1 MGLSK
6 RKNEMTYRLTLN
18 AVFLVLL
25 WLTGSAMAADA
36 TSRSTTV
43 SGGTTSSGFVGD
55 EQVTINRV
63 SAGRFLYPKS
73 AQRRSIEGEVVIE
86 FNVGIDGRV
95 SSAFIVE
102 ANPPGRF
109 DSSALRYV
117 NSFVY
122 EPYRLNGTPVEV
134 ERISVRIPFRLR

>member
-1 MGLSK
+1 
-6 RKNEMTYRLTLN
+6 MTYRLTLN
-18 AVFLVLL
+18 VLFVVLL
-25 WLTGSAMAADA
+25 CLTDSAMAAD
-36 TSRSTTV
+36 TRSTTV

-55 EQVTINRV
+55 EEVIINRI

-73 AQRRSIEGEVVIE
+73 AQRRNIEGAVTIE

-122 EPYRLNGTPVEV
+122 EPYRQNGTPVEV

>member
-1 MGLSK
+1 
-6 RKNEMTYRLTLN
+6 MTYRLTLN
-18 AVFLVLL
+18 VLFVIL
-25 WLTGSAMAADA
+25 LLLTGSVLAADA
-36 TSRSTTV
+36 ARRSTTV
-43 SGGTTSSGFVGD
+43 SGGTTSLGYVGD
-55 EQVTINRV
+55 EQVTISRL
-63 SAGRFLYPKS
+63 SSGRFLYPKS
-73 AQRRSIEGEVVIE
+73 AQRRSIEGEVTIE
-86 FNVGIDGRV
+86 FNVGIDGKV

>member
-1 MGLSK
+1 
-6 RKNEMTYRLTLN
+6 MTYRLTFNVL
-18 AVFLVLL
+18 FGVLL
-25 WLTGSAMAADA
+25 CLTGSAMAADA

-55 EQVTINRV
+55 EEVTINRL

>member
-1 MGLSK
+1 
-6 RKNEMTYRLTLN
+6 MTYRLTLN
-18 AVFLVLL
+18 VLFGVLL
-25 WLTGSAMAADA
+25 CLTGSAMAADA

-43 SGGTTSSGFVGD
+43 SGGTTSSGFVGE

>member
-1 MGLSK
+1 
-6 RKNEMTYRLTLN
+6 MTYRLTLN
-18 AVFLVLL
+18 VLFGVLL
-25 WLTGSAMAADA
+25 CLTGSAMAADA

-55 EQVTINRV
+55 EEVTINRL

>member
-1 MGLSK
+1 
-6 RKNEMTYRLTLN
+6 MTYRLTLN
-18 AVFLVLL
+18 VVFVVLL
-25 WLTGSAMAADA
+25 WLASSALAADTTNPSA
-36 TSRSTTV
+36 SSRE
-43 SGGTTSSGFVGD
+43 GTSSKGYVGD
-55 EQVTINRV
+55 EQVTINRL
-63 SAGRFLYPKS
+63 STGRFLYPKS

-86 FNVGIDGRV
+86 FSVGIEGRV

-134 ERISVRIPFRLR
+134 EGISIKIPFRLVDY

>member
-1 MGLSK
+1 
-6 RKNEMTYRLTLN
+6 MTYRLTLN
-18 AVFLVLL
+18 VLFGVLL
-25 WLTGSAMAADA
+25 CLTGSAMAADA

-55 EQVTINRV
+55 EEVIINRV

-73 AQRRSIEGEVVIE
+73 AQRRSIEGEVTIE

>member
-1 MGLSK
+1 
-6 RKNEMTYRLTLN
+6 MTYRLTLN
-18 AVFLVLL
+18 VLFGVLL
-25 WLTGSAMAADA
+25 CLTGSAMAADA

-55 EQVTINRV
+55 EEVTINRV

-122 EPYRLNGTPVEV
+122 EPFRLNGTPVEV
-134 ERISVRIPFRLR
+134 ERIIVRIPFRLR

>member
-1 MGLSK
+1 
-6 RKNEMTYRLTLN
+6 MTYRLTLN
-18 AVFLVLL
+18 VLFVVLL
-25 WLTGSAMAADA
+25 CLTGSAMAAD
-36 TSRSTTV
+36 TRSTTV
-43 SGGTTSSGFVGD
+43 SGGTTSSGYVGD
-55 EQVTINRV
+55 EEVIINRI

-73 AQRRSIEGEVVIE
+73 AQRRNIEGAVTIE

-122 EPYRLNGTPVEV
+122 EPYRQNGTPVEV

>member
-1 MGLSK
+1 
-6 RKNEMTYRLTLN
+6 MTYRLTLN
-18 AVFLVLL
+18 ALFVVLL
-25 WLTGSAMAADA
+25 LLTGSVLAVDA

-43 SGGTTSSGFVGD
+43 SGGTTSLGYVGD

-73 AQRRSIEGEVVIE
+73 AQRRSIEGEVTIE
-86 FNVGIDGRV
+86 FNVGIDGKV

-117 NSFVY
+117 NSFAY

>member
-1 MGLSK
+1 
-6 RKNEMTYRLTLN
+6 MTYRLTLN
-18 AVFLVLL
+18 VLFVVLL
-25 WLTGSAMAADA
+25 CLSGSAMAAD
-36 TSRSTTV
+36 TRSTTV

-55 EQVTINRV
+55 EEVIINRV

>member
-73 AQRRSIEGEVVIE
+73 AQRRSIEGEVTIE
-86 FNVGIDGRV
+86 FSVGIDGRV

>member
-1 MGLSK
+1 
-6 RKNEMTYRLTLN
+6 MTYRLTLN
-18 AVFLVLL
+18 VLCGVLL
-25 WLTGSAMAADA
+25 CLTGSAMAADA

-55 EQVTINRV
+55 EEVTINRL

>member
-1 MGLSK
+1 
-6 RKNEMTYRLTLN
+6 MTYRLTLN
-18 AVFLVLL
+18 VLFGVLL
-25 WLTGSAMAADA
+25 CLTGSAMAADA

-55 EQVTINRV
+55 EEVTINRL

-134 ERISVRIPFRLR
+134 ERISVSIPFRLR

>member
-1 MGLSK
+1 
-6 RKNEMTYRLTLN
+6 MTYRLTLN
-18 AVFLVLL
+18 VLFGVLL
-25 WLTGSAMAADA
+25 CLTGSAMAAD
-36 TSRSTTV
+36 TRGTTV
-43 SGGTTSSGFVGD
+43 SAGATSSGFVGD
-55 EQVTINRV
+55 EEVTINRL

-73 AQRRSIEGEVVIE
+73 AQRRSIEGEVIIE

-117 NSFVY
+117 NSFIY

>member
-1 MGLSK
+1 
-6 RKNEMTYRLTLN
+6 MTYRLTLN
-18 AVFLVLL
+18 AVFLVSL
-25 WLTGSAMAADA
+25 WLTVSAMAADA

-55 EQVTINRV
+55 EEVTINRV

>member
-1 MGLSK
+1 
-6 RKNEMTYRLTLN
+6 MTYRLTLN
-18 AVFLVLL
+18 VLFGVLL
-25 WLTGSAMAADA
+25 CLTGSAMAADA

-73 AQRRSIEGEVVIE
+73 AQRRSIEGEVIIE

>member
-1 MGLSK
+1 
-6 RKNEMTYRLTLN
+6 
-18 AVFLVLL
+18 
-25 WLTGSAMAADA
+25 MAADA
-36 TSRSTTV
+36 TSRSTNV

-73 AQRRSIEGEVVIE
+73 AQRRSIEGEVTIE
-86 FNVGIDGRV
+86 FSVGIDGRV

>member
-1 MGLSK
+1 
-6 RKNEMTYRLTLN
+6 MTNRLTLN
-18 AVFLVLL
+18 AVFLVSL

-36 TSRSTTV
+36 TNRSTSV
-43 SGGTTSSGFVGD
+43 SGGTTSTGYVGD
-55 EQVTINRV
+55 ELVTIDRV

-73 AQRRSIEGEVVIE
+73 AQRRSIEGEVTIE
-86 FNVGIDGRV
+86 FSVGIDGRV

>member
-1 MGLSK
+1 MI
-6 RKNEMTYRLTLN
+6 YRLTLN
-18 AVFLVLL
+18 VLFGVLL
-25 WLTGSAMAADA
+25 CLTGSAMAADG
-36 TSRSTTV
+36 RSTTV

-55 EQVTINRV
+55 EEVTINRL

-122 EPYRLNGTPVEV
+122 EPYRVNGTPVEV

>member
-1 MGLSK
+1 
-6 RKNEMTYRLTLN
+6 MTYRLTLN
-18 AVFLVLL
+18 VLFGVLL
-25 WLTGSAMAADA
+25 CLTGSAMAADA

-43 SGGTTSSGFVGD
+43 RGGTTSSGFVGD
-55 EQVTINRV
+55 EEVTINRL

>member
-1 MGLSK
+1 
-6 RKNEMTYRLTLN
+6 MTYRLTLN
-18 AVFLVLL
+18 VLFVVLL
-25 WLTGSAMAADA
+25 CLTGSAMAAD
-36 TSRSTTV
+36 TRSTTV

-55 EQVTINRV
+55 EEVTINRI

-73 AQRRSIEGEVVIE
+73 AQRRNIEGAVTIE

-117 NSFVY
+117 NSFLY
-122 EPYRLNGTPVEV
+122 EPYRQNGTPVEV

>member
-1 MGLSK
+1 
-6 RKNEMTYRLTLN
+6 MTYRLTLN
-18 AVFLVLL
+18 VLCGVLL
-25 WLTGSAMAADA
+25 CLTGSAMAADA

-55 EQVTINRV
+55 EEVTINRV

-73 AQRRSIEGEVVIE
+73 AQRRSIEGEVTIE
-86 FNVGIDGRV
+86 FSVGIDGRV

>member
-1 MGLSK
+1 
-6 RKNEMTYRLTLN
+6 MTYRLTLN

-73 AQRRSIEGEVVIE
+73 AQRRSIEGEVTIE
-86 FNVGIDGRV
+86 FSVGIDGRV

>member
-1 MGLSK
+1 
-6 RKNEMTYRLTLN
+6 MTYRLIFNVL
-18 AVFLVLL
+18 FGVLL
-25 WLTGSAMAADA
+25 CLTGSAMAADA
-36 TSRSTTV
+36 TSRSTTI
-43 SGGTTSSGFVGD
+43 SGGTTSSGFVG
-55 EQVTINRV
+55 EEEVTINRL

>member
-1 MGLSK
+1 
-6 RKNEMTYRLTLN
+6 MTYRLTLN
-18 AVFLVLL
+18 VLFVVLL
-25 WLTGSAMAADA
+25 CLTDSAMAAD
-36 TSRSTTV
+36 TRSTTV
-43 SGGTTSSGFVGD
+43 SGGTTSSGFVG
-55 EQVTINRV
+55 EEEVTINRV

>member
-1 MGLSK
+1 
-6 RKNEMTYRLTLN
+6 MTYRLTLN
-18 AVFLVLL
+18 VLFGVLL
-25 WLTGSAMAADA
+25 CLTGSALA
-36 TSRSTTV
+36 TDSRGTTV

-55 EQVTINRV
+55 EEVTINRL

-73 AQRRSIEGEVVIE
+73 AQRRSIEVEVVIE